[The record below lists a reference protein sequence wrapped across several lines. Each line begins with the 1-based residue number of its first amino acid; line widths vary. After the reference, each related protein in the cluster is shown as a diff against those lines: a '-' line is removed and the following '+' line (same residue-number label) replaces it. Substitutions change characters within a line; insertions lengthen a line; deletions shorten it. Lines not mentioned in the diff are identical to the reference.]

1 MEEKKNVEKC
11 GVAWKRTFKNGK
23 EGIKIS
29 LNKQI
34 YLAFPNTRKQ
44 TDKDPDYVIIRYL
57 DDPVTK

>member
-1 MEEKKNVEKC
+1 MGEKKNVEKC
-11 GVAWKRTFKNGK
+11 GVAWKRIFKNGK

-44 TDKDPDYVIIRYL
+44 TDKDPDYVIIKYI
-57 DDPVTK
+57 D